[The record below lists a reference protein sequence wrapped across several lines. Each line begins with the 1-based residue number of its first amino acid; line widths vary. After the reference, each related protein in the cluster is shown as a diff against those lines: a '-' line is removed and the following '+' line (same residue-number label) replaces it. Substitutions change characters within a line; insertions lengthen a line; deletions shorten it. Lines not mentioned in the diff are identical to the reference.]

1 MLHVQKLITLS
12 KQYEIPGAAERSYN
26 IGSISIKYI
35 VWPAE
40 IIFLIIIIWSNIYI
54 VS

>member
-1 MLHVQKLITLS
+1 MLHARKLITLS
-12 KQYEIPGAAERSYN
+12 KQYEIPGAPN
-26 IGSISIKYI
+26 DVVTIGSISMKYI

-40 IIFLIIIIWSNIYI
+40 IILLITIIWSNINT